1 MIHLES
7 GDNTNTYLDSVVAL
21 VTDQGTE
28 HLIADSGPI
37 EFSTVQSDDMKA
49 LKGPVQ
55 FQQGPQAICDGV
67 QPAPVADDSF
77 CLDQVQSGRG
87 RELVEISSESDTE
100 KIVSASVAE
109 PDEPAPPGKASLT
122 IPKLFFGISFI
133 WWLPIVNSIIPPSV
147 SVMLLYMYQLYKLL
161 FFLFSNF
168 TATVV
173 LRFKNALRILGVKH
187 ICDNAIHG
195 AFSSLPLKRDRI
207 QYSCFPLFSMN
218 LENPA

>member
-77 CLDQVQSGRG
+77 KSNRAG
-87 RELVEISSESDTE
+87 VESWWRFHQN
-100 KIVSASVAE
+100 
-109 PDEPAPPGKASLT
+109 LT
-122 IPKLFFGISFI
+122 PRRLS
-133 WWLPIVNSIIPPSV
+133 
-147 SVMLLYMYQLYKLL
+147 
-161 FFLFSNF
+161 
-168 TATVV
+168 V
-173 LRFKNALRILGVKH
+173 LRLQN
-187 ICDNAIHG
+187 
-195 AFSSLPLKRDRI
+195 P
-207 QYSCFPLFSMN
+207 MN
-218 LENPA
+218 PHHQAKPP